1 MKNKLQRAYPV
12 VLLFLLSTL
21 SSCDLIVGIFKGGMY
36 FGIILVVVVVALVIW
51 LLSRIGRG
59 GRD

>member
-1 MKNKLQRAYPV
+1 MNNKLQLIYSIVAV
-12 VLLFLLSTL
+12 SLVTML

-36 FGIILVVVVVALVIW
+36 FGIILVVVVVALIIW

-59 GRD
+59 RRD